1 MAILRGGRRIGNF
14 DIRVGLPRDR
24 SLVDVAAD
32 PRLKRQ
38 PGGAGTIQRFL
49 AQVNTGEGFART
61 NRYIVRI
68 NPPARVFDNPYAGD
82 FDMSPGNNDLESLT
96 TIENVDMMCNKVTM
110 PNRDVN
116 TATNRTY
123 GPARRMPYAYSYSGE
138 LELSFYGDKF
148 LRQRMF
154 FENWQKKIFDIQ
166 THNMNYYDS
175 YVGSMDIMQLGQF
188 DSKQDDD
195 ARVTYA
201 VRLFEVY
208 PQTIG
213 SYDYTYGSENEQV
226 IVPITLNFRTW
237 ANLTIDQING
247 ATVGKSVGDVPAIKA
262 SKDFGLFSGVLGK
275 LPPEFRRAG
284 RDVLETATYEL
295 TLPSSDVQVKYRPF
309 LVKEEKVLLLAMES
323 EDGKQITSA
332 LKDIV
337 RACTFNSVNVEALP
351 TFDLEYI
358 FLNIRAKSVGE
369 VTKLKLLCPDDK
381 ETYANVEL
389 DLSKVE
395 VQVDDKH
402 TNEVVVNDKIK
413 MRLAYPTIDT
423 FDPEQ
428 DAKTLKTQA
437 LFDVI
442 GNVVYEIY
450 EGETVHKASDYTKEE
465 MQTFL
470 ESLSTDVFVK
480 IQNFFNTMPRLQ
492 HEVEVE
498 NPKTKVKSKI
508 MLSGLQS

>member
-24 SLVDVAAD
+24 SLVDVAGD

-49 AQVNTGEGFART
+49 AQVNQGEGFART

-82 FDMSPGNNDLESLT
+82 FDMTPGNNDLESLT

-123 GPARRMPYAYSYSGE
+123 GPARRMPYAYSYEGE
-138 LELSFYGDKF
+138 LEMSFYGDKF

-166 THNMNYYDS
+166 THNMSYYDS

-213 SYDYTYGSENEQV
+213 SYDYTYGSDNEQV

-247 ATVGKSVGDVPAIKA
+247 ATVGKSVGDVPTIKA
-262 SKDFGLFSGVLGK
+262 SKDFGLFGGILNK
-275 LPPEFRRAG
+275 LPPEIRRAG
-284 RDVLETATYEL
+284 RDVLQATKRN
-295 TLPSSDVQVKYRPF
+295 LPIGRVTGGRLFPPF
-309 LVKEEKVLLLAMES
+309 
-323 EDGKQITSA
+323 G
-332 LKDIV
+332 
-337 RACTFNSVNVEALP
+337 
-351 TFDLEYI
+351 
-358 FLNIRAKSVGE
+358 
-369 VTKLKLLCPDDK
+369 
-381 ETYANVEL
+381 
-389 DLSKVE
+389 
-395 VQVDDKH
+395 
-402 TNEVVVNDKIK
+402 
-413 MRLAYPTIDT
+413 
-423 FDPEQ
+423 
-428 DAKTLKTQA
+428 
-437 LFDVI
+437 
-442 GNVVYEIY
+442 
-450 EGETVHKASDYTKEE
+450 
-465 MQTFL
+465 
-470 ESLSTDVFVK
+470 
-480 IQNFFNTMPRLQ
+480 
-492 HEVEVE
+492 
-498 NPKTKVKSKI
+498 
-508 MLSGLQS
+508 